1 MSKPAAV
8 AAPGSDRDL
17 VEPAERAASDTT
29 VVVPGAPEHVP
40 ALDGFRGLAIFLV
53 AGNHFTHLP
62 PRTEVDRVWI
72 TLAWLGWIG
81 VDLFF
86 VLSGFLI
93 TGILLEAKGSP
104 HYFRNFYARRILRI
118 FPLYYL
124 VLAVSLFVLPHV
136 LPNDKAQRFASI
148 AGDEIYYWLY
158 LSNFAIARA
167 GQTRH
172 GVLDVTWSLAIEEQ
186 FYLVWPAV
194 VLLMSRRSLKRV
206 AIAVMAISLATRV
219 ALRLGTNL
227 GSFSI
232 YVLTPCHLDSIAMG
246 SLIAALAR
254 EPGGLAPYAVR
265 ARHAAWALGPT
276 AITLAFIESRLD
288 PSPFGPGYSPIFN
301 TVGFSL
307 LALVFGGMLVAILTA
322 APGSRLLWVFNAG
335 WMRALGKYSYGI
347 YLVHLPIGAV
357 IRDRFFGPSTRSKHF
372 VYPSLFGSELPG
384 QLLYYLLAGTA
395 AFSVAWL
402 SFNLFEKHFLKL
414 KRLFPAVTR
423 AR

>member
-1 MSKPAAV
+1 MSTPAAI
-8 AAPGSDRDL
+8 AAPGSGQDIIATADSTAGDATATR
-17 VEPAERAASDTT
+17 S
-29 VVVPGAPEHVP
+29 GAPEHVP

-53 AGNHFTHLP
+53 AFNHFTHLP

-124 VLAVSLFVLPHV
+124 ILAVSLFVLPHV
-136 LPNDKAQRFASI
+136 LPADKAQRFASI

-186 FYLVWPAV
+186 FYVVWPAV
-194 VLLMSRRSLKRV
+194 VLLVSRISLKR
-206 AIAVMAISLATRV
+206 IAVALMALSLATRV
-219 ALRLGTNL
+219 ALRLSTDL

-254 EPGGLAPYAVR
+254 EPGGLAPYAGR
-265 ARHAAWALGPT
+265 ARRAAFALGPA
-276 AITLAFIESRLD
+276 AIALAFVESRLN
-288 PSPFGPGYSPIFN
+288 PSQFGPGYSPIFN

-322 APGSRLLWVFNAG
+322 APNSRLQEVFNAR
-335 WMRALGKYSYGI
+335 WLRTLGKYSYGI
-347 YLVHLPIGAV
+347 YLVHLPIGAL
-357 IRDRFFGPSTRSKHF
+357 IRDRLFGPSTRSKRF

-384 QLLYYLLAGTA
+384 QLLYYLLAGSA

-402 SFNLFEKHFLKL
+402 SFNLYEKHFLKL
-414 KRLFPAVTR
+414 KRLFPVVTR